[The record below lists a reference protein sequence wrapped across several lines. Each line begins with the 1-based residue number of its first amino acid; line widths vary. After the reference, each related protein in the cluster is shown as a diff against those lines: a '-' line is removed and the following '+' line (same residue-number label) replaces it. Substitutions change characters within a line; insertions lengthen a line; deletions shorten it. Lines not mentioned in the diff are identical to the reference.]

1 MKIDWNYINSQRYYN
16 THKVKTPKLT
26 YTFKSLWNGH
36 YVSVSQFS
44 RSVMSNSLQPHGQQ
58 HTRLPCPSPIPRA
71 CSSSRPLSQWC
82 HPTIWQM
89 LGCSN
94 KSSTNDLALM
104 ELRVKTSV
112 AHVLG
117 IVLKFIF
124 SKSYFRNKMKS
135 LVLHCGGRDYIR
147 E

>member
-1 MKIDWNYINSQRYYN
+1 MSQN
-16 THKVKTPKLT
+16 TAV
-26 YTFKSLWNGH
+26 
-36 YVSVSQFS
+36 
-44 RSVMSNSLQPHGQQ
+44 
-58 HTRLPCPSPIPRA
+58 
-71 CSSSRPLSQWC
+71 
-82 HPTIWQM
+82 
-89 LGCSN
+89 N